1 MKFEEK
7 LSKRNR
13 VYTGN
18 AVHFSADEIV
28 LPDGKKACREYM
40 EHPGA
45 VAVLP
50 FLDAGRII
58 LVKQY
63 RYPVKQLTY
72 EIPAGK
78 LDPGESVVACVKREM
93 AEETGYRP
101 KKVKSILSYWPTP
114 AFSDEVIH
122 IFVATD
128 LVGAE
133 QSPDEDE
140 FIAPVV
146 MPFNRALAMVKSGRI
161 RDSKTVIALL
171 AWATTPGAGGKRK
184 NG

>member
-13 VYTGN
+13 VYTGK
-18 AVHFSADEIV
+18 AVHFSADEIT

-50 FLDAGRII
+50 FLDAERII

-63 RYPVKQLTY
+63 RYPVTQLTY

-78 LDPGESVVACVKREM
+78 LDPGESIAACVKREM
-93 AEETGYRP
+93 AEETGFYP
-101 KKVKSILSYWPTP
+101 KKVKRILSYWPTP
-114 AFSDEVIH
+114 AFSNEVIH
-122 IFVATD
+122 VFFATD
-128 LVGAE
+128 LVKTE
-133 QSPDEDE
+133 KSPDEDE
-140 FIAPVV
+140 FISPAV
-146 MPFNRALAMVKSGRI
+146 MPFSRALAMVASGRI

-171 AWATTPGAGGKRK
+171 AWANRGKIK
-184 NG
+184 I